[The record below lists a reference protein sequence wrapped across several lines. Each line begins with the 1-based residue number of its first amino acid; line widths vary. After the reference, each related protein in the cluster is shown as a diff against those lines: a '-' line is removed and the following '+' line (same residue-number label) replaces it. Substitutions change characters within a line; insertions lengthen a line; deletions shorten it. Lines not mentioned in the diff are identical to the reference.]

1 MTQADSVHSTRRRTA
16 SKNRVKKVAE
26 AVENTEQ
33 LNLRHGEAFREL
45 ESPMRELGCMAKI
58 TMETAME
65 ISPGARNEI
74 VHYAISRLCEM
85 VCDLRAKYRA
95 DLNAGK
101 AVA

>member
-1 MTQADSVHSTRRRTA
+1 MTKADRVLSTPRRTA
-16 SKNRVKKVAE
+16 FKNRVKKVAE

-33 LNLRHGEAFREL
+33 RNLRHGEAFREL
-45 ESPMRELGCMAKI
+45 ESPMRELGCMAEI

-65 ISPGARNEI
+65 ISPGAQNEI

-95 DLNAGK
+95 DLAAGK